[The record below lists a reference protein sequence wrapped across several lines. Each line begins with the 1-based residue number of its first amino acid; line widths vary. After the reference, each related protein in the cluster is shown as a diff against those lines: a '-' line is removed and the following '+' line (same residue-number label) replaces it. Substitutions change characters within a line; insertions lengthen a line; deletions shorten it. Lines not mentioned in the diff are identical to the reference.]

1 MDEALILEKL
11 DNLSNEIHTLKAGVL
26 AELKQD
32 MMPIVRQA
40 GPLVSD
46 CLSELDQEHR
56 REDLVHFMRSLVLNV
71 ETLNSVLTTVKG
83 AMELKNEFEPIAKQV
98 LPKATELF
106 AELEGTYDADEIA
119 ALLRNTLSN
128 VQHFNTAL
136 TMLKSGMELKDE
148 IEPIAKV
155 ILPRITE
162 LFSQL
167 DGQYDA
173 DEIAALI
180 RNTLDNVHHFNT
192 ALTLLKAGMELKEE
206 IEPIA
211 KLTLPRITEF
221 FSEIGGVLK
230 VAGTALESM
239 KGFQCSSEQAEAI
252 SAVIRGIDLSKPNRI
267 GPVGALK
274 KLYDPKV
281 QEALGVL
288 FTMLEAVGGIV
299 QAHRENSISN

>member
-1 MDEALILEKL
+1 MDESLILEKL
-11 DNLSNEIHTLKAGVL
+11 DNLSNEINTLKAGVL

-32 MMPIVRQA
+32 IMPIVHQA

-106 AELEGTYDADEIA
+106 AELEGQYDADEIA
-119 ALLRNTLSN
+119 ALLRNTLGN
-128 VQHFNTAL
+128 VHHFNTAL

-162 LFSQL
+162 LFAQL

-192 ALTLLKAGMELKEE
+192 ALTLLKAGMELKDE

-221 FSEIGGVLK
+221 FGEIGGVLK

-239 KGFQCSSEQAEAI
+239 KGFNCSQEQAEAI

-274 KLYDPKV
+274 KLYDPRV
-281 QEALGVL
+281 QEALGVI
-288 FTMLEAVGGIV
+288 FTMLEAVGSMV
-299 QAHRENSISN
+299 QAHRENV

>member
-1 MDEALILEKL
+1 
-11 DNLSNEIHTLKAGVL
+11 
-26 AELKQD
+26 
-32 MMPIVRQA
+32 
-40 GPLVSD
+40 
-46 CLSELDQEHR
+46 
-56 REDLVHFMRSLVLNV
+56 
-71 ETLNSVLTTVKG
+71 
-83 AMELKNEFEPIAKQV
+83 
-98 LPKATELF
+98 
-106 AELEGTYDADEIA
+106 
-119 ALLRNTLSN
+119 
-128 VQHFNTAL
+128 
-136 TMLKSGMELKDE
+136 MLKSGMELKDE
-148 IEPIAKV
+148 IEPIAKA

-192 ALTLLKAGMELKEE
+192 ALTLLKAGMELKDE

-211 KLTLPRITEF
+211 KLTLPRVIEF
-221 FSEIGGVLK
+221 FSEMGGVLK

-239 KGFQCSSEQAEAI
+239 KGFKCSPEQAEAI

-267 GPVGALK
+267 GPVGAIK

-288 FTMLEAVGGIV
+288 FTMVEAVGAIV
-299 QAHRENSISN
+299 QAHRENKISN